1 MTCFF
6 SIKLYIKTCSNI
18 FSISHLKMNEI
29 VHKWKKWLFFITFLT
44 SFIFWIFFSNLLY
57 LEEKSEVEL
66 KENLK
71 VFNNSSKEDLD
82 LTTFWEVYDEVK
94 KNYYSFEW
102 IKNEELVNGM
112 IKWMVE
118 SLWDKHS
125 EFMNIEEQKQFE
137 DMLSWDFEW
146 IGAVVETNE
155 IGVIVERLIS
165 GSPAKNAWVLSWDII
180 IKANG
185 EELKGLSLYEAV
197 GKIKGPAGTKVMLTI
212 IRGWENDII
221 EKEVTRDKIKIP
233 SVNTEYLDDGKIW
246 YIALNMFWDTT
257 DLEFKSALADVKSK
271 NVEGL
276 IIDLRDNGGWYL
288 QSAVQILSHFVENNK
303 TLVQTKYRNSFMNQ
317 KYISIN
323 DGEIFDKKIVIII
336 NWNSASASEITAWA
350 LSDYGKAIIVWEK
363 SYWKGSVQEPYT
375 VKNGLLKLTIARWF
389 TPNGTSIEENGITPD
404 IEIKFT
410 KEDFDNKYDRQK
422 EEAIKI
428 LKDFI
433 KNGALQITIDS
444 YLEKNKKEE

>member
-1 MTCFF
+1 
-6 SIKLYIKTCSNI
+6 
-18 FSISHLKMNEI
+18 MNEI
-29 VHKWKKWLFFITFLT
+29 VNKWKKWMFFITFLT
-44 SFIFWIFFSNLLY
+44 SFIFWVVFSNLLY
-57 LEEKSEVEL
+57 LEDKSEVEL

-102 IKNEELVNGM
+102 IKNEDLVNGM

-165 GSPAKNAWVLSWDII
+165 WSPAKEAWLLSWDII
-180 IKANG
+180 IKANNDD
-185 EELKGLSLYEAV
+185 LKGLSLYDAV
-197 GKIKGPAGTKVMLTI
+197 AKIKGPAGSKVKLTI
-212 IRGWENDII
+212 IRQWENDII

-233 SVNTEYLDDGKIW
+233 SVNTEYLDDGKIG

-257 DLEFKSALADVKSK
+257 DVEFNSALNDVQSK

-323 DGEIFDKKIVIII
+323 DWEIFNKKIVILI
-336 NWNSASASEITAWA
+336 NGNSASASEITAGA
-350 LSDYGKAIIVWEK
+350 LRDYGKAIIIWEK

-404 IEIKFT
+404 IEIKFN
-410 KEDFDNKYDRQK
+410 KEDFDKKYDRQK

-433 KNGALQITIDS
+433 KNGALQVTIDS
-444 YLEKNKKEE
+444 YLEKNKKVE

>member
-1 MTCFF
+1 
-6 SIKLYIKTCSNI
+6 
-18 FSISHLKMNEI
+18 MNEI

-44 SFIFWIFFSNLLY
+44 SFIFWIFFANLLY

-71 VFNNSSKEDLD
+71 VFNNSIKEDLD
-82 LTTFWEVYDEVK
+82 LTTFWEVYNEVQ

-102 IKNEELVNGM
+102 IKNEDLVNGM

-146 IGAVVETNE
+146 IGAVVEINE
-155 IGVIVERLIS
+155 IGVIIERLIS
-165 GSPAKNAWVLSWDII
+165 GSPAKNAWLLSWDII

-197 GKIKGPAGTKVMLTI
+197 GKIKWPAGTKVILTL
-212 IRGWENDII
+212 IRQGENDII
-221 EKEVTRDKIKIP
+221 EKEVIRDKIKIP
-233 SVNTEYLDDGKIW
+233 SVNTEYLDDGKIG
-246 YIALNMFWDTT
+246 YIALNMFGDTT
-257 DLEFKSALADVKSK
+257 DVEFKSALTEVKSK

-288 QSAVQILSHFVENNK
+288 QSAVQILSHFIENNK

-336 NWNSASASEITAWA
+336 NGNSASASEITAWA

-363 SYWKGSVQEPYT
+363 SYWKGSVQEPYS

-410 KEDFDNKYDRQK
+410 KEDLDKKYDRQK
-422 EEAIKI
+422 EESIKI

>member
-1 MTCFF
+1 MF
-6 SIKLYIKTCSNI
+6 SILN
-18 FSISHLKMNEI
+18 LKMNEI

-44 SFIFWIFFSNLLY
+44 SFIFWIFFANLLY

-71 VFNNSSKEDLD
+71 VFNNSIKEDLD
-82 LTTFWEVYDEVK
+82 LTTFWEVYNEVQ

-102 IKNEELVNGM
+102 IKNEDLVNGM

-146 IGAVVETNE
+146 IGAVVEINE
-155 IGVIVERLIS
+155 IGVIIERLIS
-165 GSPAKNAWVLSWDII
+165 GSPAKNAWLLSWDII

-197 GKIKGPAGTKVMLTI
+197 GKIKWPAGTKVILTL
-212 IRGWENDII
+212 IRQGENDII
-221 EKEVTRDKIKIP
+221 EKEVIRDKIKIP
-233 SVNTEYLDDGKIW
+233 SVNTEYLDDGKIG
-246 YIALNMFWDTT
+246 YIALNMFGDTT
-257 DLEFKSALADVKSK
+257 DVEFKSALTEVKSK

-288 QSAVQILSHFVENNK
+288 QSAVQILSHFIENNK

-336 NWNSASASEITAWA
+336 NGNSASASEITAWA

-363 SYWKGSVQEPYT
+363 SYWKGSVQEPYS

-410 KEDFDNKYDRQK
+410 KEDLDKKYDRQK
-422 EEAIKI
+422 EESIKI